1 MKTYPGSLVDLLGG
15 YTTQVNRGYNKPLQ
29 GFLLNNQYFMESKAG
44 FFRGSN
50 VFSGEDEELQ
60 MTDVYGDFYHEVS
73 DLLDHER
80 FWRVVWC
87 GCNGWWWM
95 VVDDKV
101 TWLDHGFL
109 WLVQHDVLVHQVDY
123 WNTFFF
129 RAKDWSYSATCNVWK
144 FSAGYGAMTHVF
156 VWIVVL
162 DILKLSRCE
171 PGMSRLVHVPPE

>member
-15 YTTQVNRGYNKPLQ
+15 YTTQVYRGYNKPLQ
-29 GFLLNNQYFMESKAG
+29 GFLLNIQYFMESKAG

-123 WNTFFF
+123 WNTFFLE
-129 RAKDWSYSATCNVWK
+129 RKIEVILQ
-144 FSAGYGAMTHVF
+144 HVMF
-156 VWIVVL
+156 ESSQQVTVQWPMFL
-162 DILKLSRCE
+162 FGL
-171 PGMSRLVHVPPE
+171 